1 MMKLN
6 PAATITEEFAERIK
20 SENRSAKMMK
30 LAPLIVLACLVV
42 VFLIVCGAS
51 FLSPKNIMNIL
62 NQMALPLVVALGLT
76 FVIML
81 GSIDL
86 SIDGSVGM
94 AGSLFACFVL
104 NSEFAYDLGFLSV
117 VIAVGVS
124 MLCGLLIGLCHVYLK
139 IPSFMASFA
148 FMYICKGIGMVSYQG
163 HPPTI
168 KDPVITALP
177 TTTFLGIPFITWV
190 AIVMFLLCFFIQE
203 YTAFGRHIYAVGTN
217 ENIPRS
223 VGVSVEKVKIGVF
236 TLAGFLFGVA
246 GVIGAIRLGQGQIA
260 IGDDKMFPAQAAVV
274 VGGTSLAGG
283 KGGVVNT
290 IVGVLIMTVLDNGL
304 VMLNVNPN
312 IRTGVQGVIILV
324 ASFTIYQSLADPL
337 RHFGVVNKTN
347 QRALIADILEAVNMR
362 PEYMDRY
369 PHEFS
374 GGQRQRIGIARALL
388 VHPEMVICDEAV
400 SGLYALSPTG

>member
-163 HPPTI
+163 HKTSPSS
-168 KDPVITALP
+168 A
-177 TTTFLGIPFITWV
+177 
-190 AIVMFLLCFFIQE
+190 
-203 YTAFGRHIYAVGTN
+203 GR
-217 ENIPRS
+217 
-223 VGVSVEKVKIGVF
+223 
-236 TLAGFLFGVA
+236 
-246 GVIGAIRLGQGQIA
+246 
-260 IGDDKMFPAQAAVV
+260 
-274 VGGTSLAGG
+274 
-283 KGGVVNT
+283 
-290 IVGVLIMTVLDNGL
+290 
-304 VMLNVNPN
+304 
-312 IRTGVQGVIILV
+312 
-324 ASFTIYQSLADPL
+324 
-337 RHFGVVNKTN
+337 
-347 QRALIADILEAVNMR
+347 
-362 PEYMDRY
+362 
-369 PHEFS
+369 
-374 GGQRQRIGIARALL
+374 
-388 VHPEMVICDEAV
+388 
-400 SGLYALSPTG
+400 

>member
-236 TLAGFLFGVA
+236 TLAGFLFG
-246 GVIGAIRLGQGQIA
+246 
-260 IGDDKMFPAQAAVV
+260 QAAVV

-324 ASFTIYQSLADPL
+324 A
-337 RHFGVVNKTN
+337 V
-347 QRALIADILEAVNMR
+347 ILTA
-362 PEYMDRY
+362 
-369 PHEFS
+369 
-374 GGQRQRIGIARALL
+374 ARGAK
-388 VHPEMVICDEAV
+388 VI
-400 SGLYALSPTG
+400 SK

>member
-246 GVIGAIRLGQGQIA
+246 GVMGLL
-260 IGDDKMFPAQAAVV
+260 
-274 VGGTSLAGG
+274 VGGLSSGFVLAVFMANAGGAWDNAKKMVEEGHFGG
-283 KGGVVNT
+283 KGSDCHKATVVGDTVGDPFKDTSGPSLNILIKLMSMVS
-290 IVGVLIMTVLDNGL
+290 IVMAGLTVAYHL
-304 VMLNVNPN
+304 
-312 IRTGVQGVIILV
+312 
-324 ASFTIYQSLADPL
+324 F
-337 RHFGVVNKTN
+337 
-347 QRALIADILEAVNMR
+347 
-362 PEYMDRY
+362 
-369 PHEFS
+369 
-374 GGQRQRIGIARALL
+374 
-388 VHPEMVICDEAV
+388 
-400 SGLYALSPTG
+400 

>member
-6 PAATITEEFAERIK
+6 PSATLTEEFAERIR
-20 SENRSAKMMK
+20 SENRSNRMMK
-30 LAPLIVLACLVV
+30 LAPVLVLVAMLIVFLVT
-42 VFLIVCGAS
+42 CGPS
-51 FLSPKNIMNIL
+51 FLGPQNLVNIL

-104 NSEFAYDLGFLSV
+104 NTEFSYNFGFFSV

-124 MLCGLLIGLCHVYLK
+124 MLCGLVIGLCHVYLK

-168 KDPVITALP
+168 EDPLITALP
-177 TTTFLGIPFITWV
+177 TTTFLFIPFITWV
-190 AIVMFLLCFFIQE
+190 AIIMFVLCFFIQE

-217 ENIPRS
+217 ESIPRS

-304 VMLNVNPN
+304 LILGVDPN

-324 ASFTIYQSLADPL
+324 A
-337 RHFGVVNKTN
+337 V
-347 QRALIADILEAVNMR
+347 ILTV
-362 PEYMDRY
+362 
-369 PHEFS
+369 
-374 GGQRQRIGIARALL
+374 ARGAK
-388 VHPEMVICDEAV
+388 VI
-400 SGLYALSPTG
+400 SK

>member
-246 GVIGAIRLGQGQIA
+246 GVMGLL
-260 IGDDKMFPAQAAVV
+260 
-274 VGGTSLAGG
+274 VGGLGSGFVLAVFMANSGGAWDNAKKFIEEGNFGG
-283 KGGVVNT
+283 KGSDNHKATVVGDTVGDPFKDTSGPSLNILIKLMSMVS
-290 IVGVLIMTVLDNGL
+290 IVVAGLTVS
-304 VMLNVNPN
+304 M
-312 IRTGVQGVIILV
+312 
-324 ASFTIYQSLADPL
+324 
-337 RHFGVVNKTN
+337 H
-347 QRALIADILEAVNMR
+347 
-362 PEYMDRY
+362 
-369 PHEFS
+369 
-374 GGQRQRIGIARALL
+374 LL
-388 VHPEMVICDEAV
+388 
-400 SGLYALSPTG
+400 

>member
-6 PAATITEEFAERIK
+6 PSATLTEEFAERIR
-20 SENRSAKMMK
+20 SENRSNRMMK
-30 LAPLIVLACLVV
+30 LAPVLVLVAMLIVFLVT
-42 VFLIVCGAS
+42 CGPS
-51 FLSPKNIMNIL
+51 FLGPQNLVNIL

-94 AGSLFACFVL
+94 AGSLCACFVL
-104 NSEFAYDLGFLSV
+104 NTEFSYNFGFFSV

-124 MLCGLLIGLCHVYLK
+124 MLCGLVIGLCHVYLK

-168 KDPVITALP
+168 EDPLITALP
-177 TTTFLGIPFITWV
+177 TTTFLFIPFITWV
-190 AIVMFLLCFFIQE
+190 AIIMFVLCFFIQE

-217 ENIPRS
+217 ESIPRS

-304 VMLNVNPN
+304 LTLHVDPN
-312 IRTGVQGVIILV
+312 IRTGVQGIIILV
-324 ASFTIYQSLADPL
+324 A
-337 RHFGVVNKTN
+337 V
-347 QRALIADILEAVNMR
+347 ILT
-362 PEYMDRY
+362 
-369 PHEFS
+369 S
-374 GGQRQRIGIARALL
+374 ARGAK
-388 VHPEMVICDEAV
+388 VI
-400 SGLYALSPTG
+400 SK

>member
-324 ASFTIYQSLADPL
+324 A
-337 RHFGVVNKTN
+337 V
-347 QRALIADILEAVNMR
+347 ILTTAR
-362 PEYMDRY
+362 
-369 PHEFS
+369 
-374 GGQRQRIGIARALL
+374 GAKGI
-388 VHPEMVICDEAV
+388 
-400 SGLYALSPTG
+400 SK

>member
-6 PAATITEEFAERIK
+6 PSATLTEEFAERIR
-20 SENRSAKMMK
+20 SENRSNRMMK
-30 LAPLIVLACLVV
+30 LAPVLVLVAMLIVFLVT
-42 VFLIVCGAS
+42 CGPS
-51 FLSPKNIMNIL
+51 FLGPQNLVNIL

-104 NSEFAYDLGFLSV
+104 NTEFSYNFGFFSV

-124 MLCGLLIGLCHVYLK
+124 MLCGLVIGLCHVYLK

-168 KDPVITALP
+168 KDPLITALP
-177 TTTFLGIPFITWV
+177 TTTFLFIPFITWV
-190 AIVMFLLCFFIQE
+190 AIIMFVLCFFIQE
-203 YTAFGRHIYAVGTN
+203 FTAFGRHIYAVGTN
-217 ENIPRS
+217 ESIPRS

-304 VMLNVNPN
+304 LTLHVDPN
-312 IRTGVQGVIILV
+312 IRTGVQGIIILV
-324 ASFTIYQSLADPL
+324 A
-337 RHFGVVNKTN
+337 V
-347 QRALIADILEAVNMR
+347 ILT
-362 PEYMDRY
+362 
-369 PHEFS
+369 S
-374 GGQRQRIGIARALL
+374 ARGAK
-388 VHPEMVICDEAV
+388 VI
-400 SGLYALSPTG
+400 SK

>member
-177 TTTFLGIPFITWV
+177 TTTF
-190 AIVMFLLCFFIQE
+190 
-203 YTAFGRHIYAVGTN
+203 GRHIYAVGTN

-324 ASFTIYQSLADPL
+324 A
-337 RHFGVVNKTN
+337 V
-347 QRALIADILEAVNMR
+347 ILTA
-362 PEYMDRY
+362 
-369 PHEFS
+369 
-374 GGQRQRIGIARALL
+374 ARGAK
-388 VHPEMVICDEAV
+388 VI
-400 SGLYALSPTG
+400 SK

>member
-6 PAATITEEFAERIK
+6 SAATITEEFAERIK

-274 VGGTSLAGG
+274 VGGTSLFGG
-283 KGGVVNT
+283 RGSAWSALLGI
-290 IVGVLIMTVLDNGL
+290 IVIQSISNGL
-304 VMLNVNPN
+304 TLLNLPSSLRY
-312 IRTGVQGVIILV
+312 IITGAVLAIAVIID
-324 ASFTIYQSLADPL
+324 SLA
-337 RHFGVVNKTN
+337 RRSRVSHG
-347 QRALIADILEAVNMR
+347 RA
-362 PEYMDRY
+362 
-369 PHEFS
+369 
-374 GGQRQRIGIARALL
+374 
-388 VHPEMVICDEAV
+388 
-400 SGLYALSPTG
+400 